1 MSTPHKHKDLII
13 AWANG
18 AKIQY
23 RTAGDGWE
31 SASTPTWRESYEYRI
46 KPQPKKCRVALVK
59 GTITQ
64 SYFLHTVRE
73 NDFPGF
79 QSRDY
84 FVKWISPVIEYT
96 ED

>member
-18 AKIQY
+18 EKIQVFNV
-23 RTAGDGWE
+23 E
-31 SASTPTWRESYEYRI
+31 KTWVDVDRPMWGVDVTYRI
-46 KPQPKKCRVALVK
+46 KPQPKKCRVALIK

-73 NDFPGF
+73 NDFPGL

-84 FVKWISPVIEYT
+84 FVKWISPVIEYS
-96 ED
+96 EE